1 MAKVTYTQRELDLIE
16 EAKKNTARRN
26 RASKPVFDESGVKIG
41 IEGQPSAPKP
51 TVVGDTLYG
60 SGSSPSPTAA
70 PAAVI
75 PAGMET
81 RTLPGGG
88 TVTALP
94 SVLDAP
100 SALPTE
106 EYRVRSSAAPKT
118 VAESVSSLQ
127 NAWREFGDKTTS
139 AAESAGM
146 LRSAPGAGIRPLAE
160 FKAESDWNEAEDRR
174 AQGEMSRA
182 RQESALRR
190 SNRVAI
196 RRSIGRGDAVN
207 PELLQKATDQMTDS
221 NRVFGGKSV
230 DDNLQ
235 KFRDRRN
242 PFLGVRR
249 RSFGTSA
256 PSDDSM
262 TRVRGAV

>member
-16 EAKKNTARRN
+16 EAKKNTAHRN
-26 RASKPVFDESGVKIG
+26 GASKPVFDESGVQIG
-41 IEGQPSAPKP
+41 VEGQPSAPQP

-60 SGSSPSPTAA
+60 SGRSPSAA
-70 PAAVI
+70 M

-81 RTLPGGG
+81 RALPGGG
-88 TVTALP
+88 TVTAAP

-100 SALPTE
+100 SALPAE

-118 VAESVSSLQ
+118 VAESVSVLQ
-127 NAWREFGDKTTS
+127 REWNKFNNET
-139 AAESAGM
+139 AAKAASFVPDGL
-146 LRSAPGAGIRPLAE
+146 LRSEAGAGIRPLAE

-262 TRVRGAV
+262 TRVRGVV